1 MEVDEGKVGDLL
13 LYCMVVEG
21 LPSKYLFEY

>member
-13 LYCMVVEG
+13 LYYMVVEG
-21 LPSKYLFEY
+21 LPSRYLFAY